1 MRLAFLFALT
11 WSTAFA
17 ADPSAGKKLVFSD
30 EFDGDKID
38 ETKWT
43 LMGVREAFTLVKV
56 GKGGALR
63 IGLKLKDDMIQ
74 NQTLSSRGKFS
85 QQFGYFEAS
94 MRMHASDGHAGAFRI
109 STDDEKTP
117 PSITTSFHSTGK
129 ERVSP
134 WARANLES
142 GSQDFRPEKAIGKF
156 TDISKKFHTY
166 GILWTEKGFTW
177 YLDGKAV
184 HKLDRKEFVRP
195 MSMTLT
201 HRIEE
206 QDRPKLVL
214 KTLPDDVD
222 VDWVK
227 VWK

>member
-1 MRLAFLFALT
+1 MKTLFLLLFA
-11 WSTAFA
+11 SAAFA

-30 EFDGDKID
+30 DFDGDKID
-38 ETKWT
+38 EAKWNVI
-43 LMGVREAFTLVKV
+43 GSRDVFTFVKS
-56 GKGGALR
+56 GKGSALR
-63 IGLKLKDDMIQ
+63 IGLKIKDDMIQ
-74 NQTLSSRGKFS
+74 TQTLSTRGKFS
-85 QQFGYFEAS
+85 QQFGYFEVS
-94 MRMHASDGHAGAFRI
+94 MRMHAGEGHAGAFRI
-109 STDDEKTP
+109 STDDDKAP
-117 PSITTSFHSTGK
+117 PSITTSFHGTGK

-134 WARANLES
+134 WARAVLDS
-142 GSQDFRPEKAIGKF
+142 GAQDFRPEKAIGKF

-184 HKLDRKEFVRP
+184 HKLERKEFVRP
-195 MSMTLT
+195 MSLTLT

-214 KTLPDDVD
+214 KSLPDDVD